1 MYNLKNLPAT
11 YEEYLSLMKEE
22 FKDEMW
28 EVEIDEND
36 KSIVLAKK
44 YYEKAAQL
52 MKEFTPFTDEEARVL
67 RILNCTNTIDL
78 TVLSHEYGHISD
90 EAFGKCMEIFEEM
103 GELSFEDF
111 AELGFV
117 FDLFVELF
125 DEYMNL

>member
-1 MYNLKNLPAT
+1 MYNLKNLPET
-11 YEEYLSLMKEE
+11 YEDYISLMKQE
-22 FKDEMW
+22 FKDEMQ

-36 KSIVLAKK
+36 KSIALAKK

-67 RILNCTNTIDL
+67 RILNCTAVIDL

-90 EAFGKCMEIFEEM
+90 EAFGKCMEIFAEM
-103 GELSFEDF
+103 GELSSEEF

-125 DEYMNL
+125 DEHMNL